1 MNGKPGDHP
10 LTDLLAH
17 KLEVYGREADEL
29 IRKIA
34 ALCSPRELDDWW
46 QREIGWSK
54 DSDSVLRKA
63 SARYAELLKRAKESG
78 WETDPER

>member
-10 LTDLLAH
+10 LTDILAYKH
-17 KLEVYGREADEL
+17 DVYGRETDEL

-46 QREIGWSK
+46 SREIAWST
-54 DSDSVLRKA
+54 DSEFVLRKA
-63 SARYAELLKRAKESG
+63 GARHRELAKRAKESG
-78 WETDPER
+78 WETE